1 MLNRNK
7 LIEDIADSAI
17 DSIDLKDLMN
27 YYRDSQIE
35 YMESLTD
42 MELLEHADIYLY
54 DFVEEDYEEE
64 YL

>member
-7 LIEDIADSAI
+7 LIEDIADSAT
-17 DSIDLKDLMN
+17 DSIDLDLMN

-42 MELLEHADIYLY
+42 MELLEHANIYFY
-54 DFVEEDYEEE
+54 DFVEEDYDEED
-64 YL
+64 

>member
-1 MLNRNK
+1 MINRNK
-7 LIEDIADSAI
+7 LIEDIADSTT

-42 MELLEHADIYLY
+42 MELLEHADIYFY

-64 YL
+64 Q